1 MAHLAENIQD
11 YIRKTREYLR
21 DVVYELK
28 KVSWP
33 SREETTSKT
42 KVTLVIIFLISI
54 ILFLYDLPLARLIR
68 LILG

>member
-11 YIRKTREYLR
+11 YIRRTREYLR

-33 SREETTSKT
+33 SREETSSKT
-42 KVTLVIIFLISI
+42 KITIVIILLVSI
-54 ILFLYDLPLARLIR
+54 ILFLYDLPLAKLIR